1 MNFFNQRLDPARRFQ
16 RKYAEHL
23 VERFRFLSWPGD
35 VRVDLDREFVPV
47 RELERALAQ
56 TRVLL
61 TGDAGTGKTTTLA
74 YLALSHARA
83 LLSDDQ
89 ARVPIFFSARHL
101 HPAGAR
107 GPLRF
112 ASGIFDRAPLP
123 PRIADLPRGLNLDDS
138 LAAQC
143 PRDFFA
149 DAVAKGRALV
159 LIDDIDA
166 LPGDSIKAW
175 LDEFAGARLVATS
188 QAARVAD
195 PAPPGGTGFFEFPFR
210 GFCDDEI
217 EKLARRRHREKADAF
232 ITALK
237 ASGVPRSLTANPLTL
252 TLLSLV
258 WNTDRP
264 LLKPS
269 AELYDVYD
277 IKQLPARRAELFEA
291 YARSVLGD
299 SDETEKMLEGVALA
313 IQRARPAPGEFLP
326 RARGFLR
333 AGENQTAEFVHDLWR
348 AYFAAR
354 ALRRAPDLAPLSEH
368 LHEPNWRDTVLFYA
382 GLGDSSE
389 LVDAL
394 LARGDP
400 STGSRQA
407 LVLAGFAIAHA
418 QQVRA
423 ELRESVT
430 AQLTER
436 AWNGDGGAVAAL
448 SEMHSESAVDQF
460 AARLKEKDPT
470 VRTRAAEILGKLQL
484 DRAIEYLLPQLRDVN
499 GDVRDK
505 VVEALGRART
515 NRVVEPLLVALR
527 GDPRVGYI
535 DTRLRV
541 AAAKALGDVGSD
553 KAVPA
558 LIVDLQVGE
567 PEVRMVAAE
576 SLKRIKSPLMLKPLK
591 SILQTGDEAARKYAA
606 EVMAAL
612 NGNIS

>member
-1 MNFFNQRLDPARRFQ
+1 MNFFNQLLDPTRRFQ
-16 RKYAEHL
+16 RQYAEYL
-23 VERFRFLSWPGD
+23 VERFRFLPWPGD

-47 RELERALAQ
+47 RELERTLGAQ
-56 TRVLL
+56 ARVLL
-61 TGDAGTGKTTTLA
+61 TGDAGIGKTTTLA
-74 YLALSHARA
+74 YLALSRARA
-83 LLSDDQ
+83 LLHDAS
-89 ARVPIFFSARHL
+89 ALVPIFFSARQL
-101 HPAGAR
+101 HQA
-107 GPLRF
+107 
-112 ASGIFDRAPLP
+112 LP
-123 PRIADLPRGLNLDDS
+123 RLADWPRGLNLDDS
-138 LAAQC
+138 LTAQC

-175 LDEFAGARLVATS
+175 LDGFAGARLVATS

-195 PAPPGGTGFFEFPFR
+195 PATPSGADFFEFPFR
-210 GFCDDEI
+210 GFRDDEI
-217 EKLARRRHREKADAF
+217 EELARLRHREKAEAF

-237 ASGVPRSLTANPLTL
+237 ASGVPRSLTANPFTL

-269 AELYDVYD
+269 AELYDVYE

-313 IQRARPAPGEFLP
+313 IQRGRPAPDEFLP

-333 AGENQTAEFVHDLWR
+333 AGKNQTAEFVHDLWR

-354 ALRRAPDLAPLSEH
+354 ALRRSPDLAALSEH

-382 GLGDSSE
+382 GLGDSNE
-389 LVDAL
+389 LADAL

-400 STGSRQA
+400 STGYTPRSSRGRWQA
-407 LVLAGFAIAHA
+407 LALAGFAIAHS

-436 AWNGDGGAVAAL
+436 AWNGDEDAVAAL
-448 SEMHSESAVDQF
+448 SEMHSETAVDQL

-515 NRVVEPLLVALR
+515 NRVIEPLLVALR
-527 GDPRVGYI
+527 GDPRVGSI

-567 PEVRMVAAE
+567 PEVRAVAAE
-576 SLKRIKSPLMLKPLK
+576 SLKRIKSPLMIKPLE
-591 SILQTGDEAARKYAA
+591 SVMQTGDEDARKYAA
-606 EVMAAL
+606 NVLASM
-612 NGNIS
+612 NGNIW